1 MYSSFSYIYYKIKM
15 IIDYDDYEKWLYL
28 YDYWYPRQQMIL
40 FNEFKCIHKNQCQEF
55 YYFTYYQRPTWTNLG
70 GTKEEKLNSES
81 SKVTMKRTFRTDG
94 GVLSNTFICSAKD
107 RPEYMGRTFRCFFMP
122 YRDRVRACSCR
133 RDTTFSTS
141 SWRSRLNK
149 KRQWQ
154 EVRPKRKVDK
164 KKTSA
169 VSEYLKSTSSSMTT
183 VEFKYFTLKCLH

>member
-1 MYSSFSYIYYKIKM
+1 
-15 IIDYDDYEKWLYL
+15 
-28 YDYWYPRQQMIL
+28 MIL

-70 GTKEEKLNSES
+70 GTKEEKWNSES

-149 KRQWQ
+149 KRRWQ

-164 KKTSA
+164 KKNKCSVRVFKVYIKFNDYSRIQILYTQMSPLDIRGQHYYTHTH
-169 VSEYLKSTSSSMTT
+169 VSLPWLSHSLKK
-183 VEFKYFTLKCLH
+183 E